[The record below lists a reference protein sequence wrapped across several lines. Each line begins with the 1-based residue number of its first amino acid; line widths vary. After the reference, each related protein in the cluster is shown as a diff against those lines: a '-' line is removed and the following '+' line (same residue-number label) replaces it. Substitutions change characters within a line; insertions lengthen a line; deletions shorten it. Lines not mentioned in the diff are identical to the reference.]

1 MATLVA
7 PDVVAAADWRQQRW
21 RPIPTFDLPA
31 MRWWV
36 HHGAGGDATLR
47 TLLGYERY
55 HVQTKGWRAL
65 GYSFAIGLRA
75 SGKAVIWVAR
85 GWGGVGAHTQG
96 DNDESHGVVLVGDWT
111 RGTVPQPM
119 VGALA
124 WLILRG
130 EEVGAGPREI
140 TGGHRNA
147 PGAQTRCP
155 GNAGMAAMRSA
166 RELIHRSAPVE
177 PTPTPEEEET
187 MSVDVVEVNGEVWLV
202 DHPVAIGPVPAE
214 HRDYYRNLAGSG
226 KNRQYKGPH
235 SWSRERLA
243 AHPQRSWST
252 VAA

>member
-1 MATLVA
+1 MSTLVA
-7 PDVVAAADWRQQRW
+7 PEAVAAADWRQQRW
-21 RPIPTFDLPA
+21 QPIPTFDLPA

-47 TLLGYERY
+47 TLLGYERF
-55 HVQTKGWRAL
+55 HVKTKGWRAL
-65 GYSFAIGLRA
+65 GYSFAICYDGR
-75 SGKAVIWVAR
+75 KATIYVAR

-111 RGTVPQPM
+111 RGPVPEPM
-119 VGALA
+119 VAALA

-147 PGAQTRCP
+147 PGAQTSCP
-155 GNAGMAAMRSA
+155 GAAGMQAMRGA
-166 RELIHRSAPVE
+166 RELIAVSE
-177 PTPTPEEEET
+177 PTPTPDEEDD
-187 MSVDVVEVNGEVWLV
+187 MAVDVVEIDENVWLV

-214 HRDYYRNLAGSG
+214 HRDYYRRLAQSS
-226 KNRQYKGPH
+226 KNRQYRGPY

-243 AHPQRSWST
+243 AHPQHSWST